1 MRIRVCIHVCAY
13 ICMYVCVCVC
23 ACLFMCVRVC
33 ACVYMHVCVCMCVCA
48 CSFVCVQAID
58 MVTRHV
64 TWRKQYQVDRLVDT
78 WEPSDIFGQY
88 YAGGWH
94 NFDKRE
100 YHSYLFC
107 LARPFVPL
115 LFKSNTMVIN
125 AAASKSL

>member
-1 MRIRVCIHVCAY
+1 MCA
-13 ICMYVCVCVC
+13 YVCVCVC
-23 ACLFMCVRVC
+23 V
-33 ACVYMHVCVCMCVCA
+33 CVYMCVCMCVCA
-48 CSFVCVQAID
+48 CVRVHACVCVYVRSCVHACIRACICTHVQAID

-107 LARPFVPL
+107 LTRPFIPL
-115 LFKSNTMVIN
+115 LFKSNTTVIN